1 VDACKEYQS
10 RFKAD
15 NALIEIVD
23 FARIIETCVNHQKY
37 IIDSILTIGRLQS
50 NMLSLTPSKARPR
63 ALCEAAMDMFRAQLK
78 SDKITT
84 SVTADASIE
93 SLHVQEV
100 FVDVSRTTQIF
111 INLINNALKFVK
123 DSPSRQI
130 KIRYGASE
138 SSPRETFSKDV
149 HWPVRSEQT
158 EDFSKDDGWGTGKPV
173 FLTFSV
179 NDSGIGIGKEEI
191 SEIFGRFRQA
201 NVKTH
206 SVYGGSGLG
215 LFIW

>member
-1 VDACKEYQS
+1 V
-10 RFKAD
+10 KAD
-15 NALIEIVD
+15 NALVEIVD
-23 FARIIETCVNHQKY
+23 YARIIETCVNHQKY

-50 NMLSLTPSKARPR
+50 NMLSLSPSKVRPR
-63 ALCEAAMDMFRAQLK
+63 SLCESAMDMFRAQLQ
-78 SDKITT
+78 SDKIST
-84 SVTADASIE
+84 SVTAHS
-93 SLHVQEV
+93 SLANHGVQEV
-100 FVDVSRTTQIF
+100 HMDVSRITQIF

-123 DSPSRQI
+123 DRPSREM
-130 KIRYGASE
+130 KIRYGACI
-138 SSPRETFSKDV
+138 SSPRNAFSKDV
-149 HWPVRSEQT
+149 HWPTRLEQI
-158 EDFSKDDGWGTGKPV
+158 EDISQDEGWGTGEPI

-179 NDSGIGIGKEEI
+179 SDSGIGIGKEEI

>member
-10 RFKAD
+10 RLKAD

-23 FARIIETCVNHQKY
+23 LARIVETCVNHQKY

-63 ALCEAAMDMFRAQLK
+63 ALCESAMDMFRAQLQT
-78 SDKITT
+78 DKINT
-84 SVTADASIE
+84 SVTAHP
-93 SLHVQEV
+93 SLAANNIHEV
-100 FVDVSRTTQIF
+100 HVDVSRTTQIF

-123 DSPSRQI
+123 DRPVREI
-130 KIRYGASE
+130 KIQYGACR
-138 SSPRETFSKDV
+138 SSPRNIFPDDV
-149 HWPVRSEQT
+149 HWPVKSDQY
-158 EDFSKDDGWGTGKPV
+158 EDLTQDYNWGSGEPIY
-173 FLTFSV
+173 LTFSIT
-179 NDSGIGIGKEEI
+179 DSGIGIGGEEI